1 MLIRTLF
8 AVLLVT
14 ASTWTVASAQLFTGF
29 QPNQCVTSARASI
42 EGASDGQVVAILA
55 VGATIELGPAPLN
68 IGMDLTDGTSPL
80 WVYLVYSQSLDTVA
94 VVPFIRVL
102 GSCTAPPLGDVAPDF
117 GDTEGLRLVSVP
129 ANFVQGAAL
138 ITALDANGDYATWK
152 AAHPDS
158 TPTITMLATTD
169 EDALGFPAGTP
180 FWALNWIGNE
190 PDALPFIC
198 LVHATTAQTICFGE
212 DIVSVDDQGKDGLFA
227 MAPNPASDDLV
238 ISLPAQWINRSVSVD
253 AVNVTGQRISLRE
266 RAPTTGPQ
274 IFVSTHALNTG
285 TWMVRITDGQVVSTM
300 PLVIA
305 R

>member
-8 AVLLVT
+8 ATLLVAAFMWT
-14 ASTWTVASAQLFTGF
+14 AASAQLFTGY
-29 QPNQCVTSARASI
+29 QPQQCLTSAKASI
-42 EGASDGQVVAILA
+42 EGASDGEVIAILS
-55 VGATIELGPAPLN
+55 VGTTIELGPAPLN
-68 IGMDLTDGTSPL
+68 IGMDLANGTSPL
-80 WVYLVYSQSLDTVA
+80 WLYLVYSQSLDTVA

-117 GDTEGLRLVSVP
+117 GDTEGLRLVPVP

-138 ITALDANGDYATWK
+138 ITALDANGDYAAWK

-158 TPTITMLATTD
+158 TPTITMLATSD
-169 EDALGFPAGTP
+169 EEAFGFPAGTP
-180 FWALNWIGNE
+180 FWVMNWISNE

-198 LVHATTAQTICFGE
+198 LVHATTSQTICFGE
-212 DIVSVDDQGKDGLFA
+212 EIVSVDDQGKDGLFA

-238 ISLPAQWINRSVSVD
+238 ISLPASWLNRPVSVE
-253 AVNVTGQRISLRE
+253 AVNVTGQRVVLRDLS
-266 RAPTTGPQ
+266 PTAGPQ
-274 IFVSTHALNTG
+274 VFVSTHTLNTG
-285 TWMVRITDGQVVSTM
+285 TWMVRITDGRVVSTM